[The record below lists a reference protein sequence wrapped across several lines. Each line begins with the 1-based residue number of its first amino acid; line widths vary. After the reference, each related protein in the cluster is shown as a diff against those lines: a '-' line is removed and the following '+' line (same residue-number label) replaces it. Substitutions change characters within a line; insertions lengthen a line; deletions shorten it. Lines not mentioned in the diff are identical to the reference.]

1 MTIKKKNHPDNVLIY
16 KKLYINS
23 LVYNISYKN
32 SIGTKLVCIR
42 FNKVDE
48 FIRLYDGTGHLV
60 LFDPEKYDA
69 IYNRIKYLTGPKSNI
84 KYAFSYTYSKIK
96 RYSYHS
102 LPLWKILTF
111 HNVIILIKS
120 VFNKDK
126 KYLLL

>member
-1 MTIKKKNHPDNVLIY
+1 M
-16 KKLYINS
+16 
-23 LVYNISYKN
+23 VYNISYKN

-48 FIRLYDGTGHLV
+48 FIRLYDGPGHLV

-84 KYAFSYTYSKIK
+84 KDAFSYTYSKIK

-102 LPLWKILTF
+102 LPLWKILTSSQF
-111 HNVIILIKS
+111 LIKIKNTYYYK
-120 VFNKDK
+120 VFLE
-126 KYLLL
+126 KYW

>member
-1 MTIKKKNHPDNVLIY
+1 MLIY
-16 KKLYINS
+16 KKLYINT

-84 KYAFSYTYSKIK
+84 KDAFSYTYSKIK

-102 LPLWKILTF
+102 LPL
-111 HNVIILIKS
+111 
-120 VFNKDK
+120 
-126 KYLLL
+126 

>member
-1 MTIKKKNHPDNVLIY
+1 MERNDELKETDIKCHYFDDIIKKKNHPDNVLIY
-16 KKLYINS
+16 KKLYINT

-69 IYNRIKYLTGPKSNI
+69 I
-84 KYAFSYTYSKIK
+84 
-96 RYSYHS
+96 
-102 LPLWKILTF
+102 
-111 HNVIILIKS
+111 
-120 VFNKDK
+120 
-126 KYLLL
+126 